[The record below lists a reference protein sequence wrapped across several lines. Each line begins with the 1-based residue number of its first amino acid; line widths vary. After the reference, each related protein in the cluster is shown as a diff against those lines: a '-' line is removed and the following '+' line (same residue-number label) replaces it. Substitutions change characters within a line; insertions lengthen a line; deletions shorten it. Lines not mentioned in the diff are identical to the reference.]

1 MLDWFVPLLE
11 IALINLILSG
21 DNAVVIAMACRNLK
35 PEHRQK
41 AIWIGTGAA
50 VVLRIM
56 LTAVAAFMLTI
67 PYLQALGSILLLYIA
82 IRMLTDNG
90 EHGKIRSSSALMP
103 AIWTIIVADFIMS
116 VDNVLAVAAI
126 SDGNVLM
133 LIIGIGMSI
142 PLIIWGSGMIVRLL
156 DRYPIVLYI
165 GAAILAYTAGEMLIT
180 DPKMHSWLQYAHG
193 SYVWLIPATFIIVTL
208 AAGMYY
214 HRSSD

>member
-50 VVLRIM
+50 VALRIM